1 MAAKQTKVLTPVAE
15 SATSSKITAADVQA
29 MVLAQVEAAIDK
41 KRAEMGLEEAEP
53 QNWWDILAI
62 GPIQPGAG
70 FVPTGSPGGPGPFL
84 PNGII
89 RAGEKA
95 YIVTVLILNPLPL
108 PQDPSIIPSEF
119 LSTFALPYEVT
130 YQTGNLTE
138 WKKGPAYLN
147 VEHYG
152 TLIPGQAVY
161 VDVLEFTADDK
172 DEVMYE
178 MNVSARIFGC
188 GNNYAPYFAAFARET
203 VDLDADL
210 FSEAPGLGNRPIR
223 FMVYGDKPA
232 DE

>member
-1 MAAKQTKVLTPVAE
+1 MIVKQTKTLTPVAE
-15 SATSSKITAADVQA
+15 SVTFSKLTAADIQASVQA
-29 MVLAQVEAAIDK
+29 QVQAAIDR
-41 KRAEMGLEEAEP
+41 KRAALGLEEAEP

-70 FVPTGSPGGPGPFL
+70 FVPPIGPGGPGPLL

-89 RAGEKA
+89 RAGETA

-108 PQDPSIIPSEF
+108 TQDPSIIPSDF
-119 LSTFALPYEVT
+119 LSTFALPYEIT

-138 WKKGPAYLN
+138 WKKGPANLN
-147 VEHYG
+147 VEHLG
-152 TLIPGQAVY
+152 TLVPGQAVY
-161 VDVLEFTADDK
+161 VDVLEFVPGDQ

-178 MNVSARIFGC
+178 LNVSARIFGC

-223 FMVYGDKPA
+223 FLVYGEKPA
-232 DE
+232 NE